1 MSTELKVALG
11 FAGGFFTIGL
21 TAIVLVSRYA
31 MMTA

>member
-1 MSTELKVALG
+1 MSTELKVALSL
-11 FAGGFFTIGL
+11 AGSFFTIGL

>member
-11 FAGGFFTIGL
+11 LAGGFFIIGF